1 MDQWLA
7 NLVAWHQCGTMFFA
21 TKQSFNPPTVPVRLA
36 KSQMDPRVV
45 ASWDQWP
52 WRYIQLV
59 VNNQFIVQRP
69 FCTMQHMLLLA
80 KFLLPL
86 CWPYMVLIPAGTAT
100 QTWKRLAKRKTTY
113 STTLLL
119 EEKTKGHQLIS
130 NACACSSNIIPYD
143 NRNLLYMYIYIY
155 YKYTHIHIDLLW
167 FRYIPS
173 NLHRL
178 THIYIYMCI
187 CIYIY
192 IYACTYIYIY
202 IQTVIGP
209 ICFPPCVSKIW
220 FAIDW
225 P

>member
-119 EEKTKGHQLIS
+119 EENTKGHQLIS

-167 FRYIPS
+167 FRYIPFKF
-173 NLHRL
+173 
-178 THIYIYMCI
+178 T
-187 CIYIY
+187 
-192 IYACTYIYIY
+192 
-202 IQTVIGP
+202 
-209 ICFPPCVSKIW
+209 
-220 FAIDW
+220 
-225 P
+225 